1 MGLAWNG
8 ITVSMDAVVLIA
20 PGHQRGKR
28 FTVDIERNS

>member
-20 PGHQRGKR
+20 PGGLRGKR
-28 FTVDIERNS
+28 LSVDVE